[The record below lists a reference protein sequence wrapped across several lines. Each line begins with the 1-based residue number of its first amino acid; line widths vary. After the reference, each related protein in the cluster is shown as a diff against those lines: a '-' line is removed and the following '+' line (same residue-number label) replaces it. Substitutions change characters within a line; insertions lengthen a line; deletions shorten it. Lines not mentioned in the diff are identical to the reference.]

1 MKGLCHCLRDHGRQ
15 AVPVAG
21 WRGEVEKS
29 ECPRAEGTEQGGGGF
44 NDLGGG
50 SPFINPRYHGPMRA
64 TLLIASTM
72 LLLSCANIQQ
82 QKAQPPATDDL
93 QFHNLQVLPPN
104 ISRDQLINAMK
115 RFTQALGVGC
125 DYCHAPAPVAVPGA
139 AEPELDFPSDAK
151 PTKLAA
157 RTMIR
162 MTHQIND
169 DYVSTIPDAHTVVT
183 CWTCHRGE
191 AQPAVVP
198 SLPAPAN

>member
-1 MKGLCHCLRDHGRQ
+1 MKLS
-15 AVPVAG
+15 AIVAL
-21 WRGEVEKS
+21 S
-29 ECPRAEGTEQGGGGF
+29 
-44 NDLGGG
+44 
-50 SPFINPRYHGPMRA
+50 A
-64 TLLIASTM
+64 TVLFGCTA
-72 LLLSCANIQQ
+72 IQQ

-93 QFHNLQVLPPN
+93 QFHNLQVLPQN

-125 DYCHAPAPVAVPGA
+125 DYCHAPAPGAVPG

-157 RTMIR
+157 RTMLR
-162 MTHQIND
+162 MTHRIND

-198 SLPAPAN
+198 SLPAKTN